1 MVLRSAS
8 FTISYHI
15 VSVSVHIFRGKGEIA
30 RDIIILVNTVILLG
44 VYLTKMR
51 IVVIGLNY
59 KTAPVEI
66 RERLTFN
73 ETELVDAIKK
83 LNSKKSI
90 LENIILSTCNRT
102 EIYAV
107 VDQLHT
113 GRYYI
118 KEFLSEWFGMEQTE
132 FSPFLYVYEDD
143 GAVEHLFNVTCGL
156 NSMVLGETQILG
168 QMRTSFLLA
177 QEEETTGSV
186 FNHLFKQAI
195 TLGKRGHSETDIGAN
210 AVSVSYAAVE
220 LAKKIF
226 GSLANKHVLIFGAGK
241 MGELAAQNLQGNGVK
256 KVTVINRTFD
266 KAKVLAARFNGEA
279 KTLAELERSLIEA
292 DILISSTGAK
302 DYVISKE
309 TMARVEKKRR
319 GNPLFMVDIA
329 VPRDLDPRISE
340 LENVF
345 LYDIDDLEGIVE
357 ANLQERQKA
366 AAKIRLMIEK
376 EIVDFN
382 HWLGMLGVIP
392 VISALR
398 EKALAIQSETM
409 VSLERKLP
417 NLSDRDIKVLN
428 KHTKSIIN
436 QLLKDPIL
444 QAKELAARPDADQ
457 AMEFFMKI
465 FNIEELVQEQHSKAA
480 ETNKIPV
487 REVQASFQS

>member
-1 MVLRSAS
+1 M
-8 FTISYHI
+8 H
-15 VSVSVHIFRGKGEIA
+15 
-30 RDIIILVNTVILLG
+30 
-44 VYLTKMR
+44 

-66 RERLTFN
+66 RERLAFN
-73 ETELVDAIKK
+73 ETDLVDAIKK
-83 LNSKKSI
+83 LNTKKSI

-118 KEFLSEWFGMEQTE
+118 KEFLSEWFGIEQTE

-177 QEEETTGSV
+177 QQEETTGSV

-195 TLGKRGHSETDIGAN
+195 TVAKRGHSETDIGAN

-241 MGELAAQNLQGNGVK
+241 MGELAAQNLHGNGVK

-266 KAKVLAARFNGEA
+266 KAKVLASRFNGEA
-279 KTLAELERSLIEA
+279 RTIEELHQSLVEA

-302 DYVISKE
+302 DFVISKE
-309 TMARVEKKRR
+309 MMVRVEKKRK
-319 GNPLFMVDIA
+319 GKPLFMVDIA
-329 VPRDLDPRISE
+329 VPRDLDPRIAE

-357 ANLQERQKA
+357 ANLKERKKA
-366 AAKIRLMIEK
+366 AEKIMLMIEK
-376 EIVDFN
+376 EIVDFKQ
-382 HWLGMLGVIP
+382 WLGMLGVVP

-398 EKALAIQSETM
+398 EKALAIQTETM

-417 NLSDRDIKVLN
+417 NLTDRDIKVLN

-444 QAKELAARPDADQ
+444 QVKEMAARPDADQ
-457 AMEFFMKI
+457 AMDLFMKI

-480 ETNKIPV
+480 ETNKLPV
-487 REVQASFQS
+487 NTPQASFQS